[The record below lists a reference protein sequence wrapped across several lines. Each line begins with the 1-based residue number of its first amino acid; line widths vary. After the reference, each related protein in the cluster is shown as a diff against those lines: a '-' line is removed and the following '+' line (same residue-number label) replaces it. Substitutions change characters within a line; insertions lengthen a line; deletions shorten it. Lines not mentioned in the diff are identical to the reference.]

1 MGEPIRVGRVRE
13 KIKAD
18 VAQILQHELKD
29 PRMGFVTVISCDL
42 AHDYRTCEVRVSVLA
57 DKDSE
62 VRNVMRML
70 DQARGYVQ
78 KKVASRLRTRVAPVL
93 TFVLDKGAERS
104 VQMSTLLDDL
114 KAEREA
120 REAKVAAAGDGVAV
134 SSDLGSEDTTT
145 TEKGP
150 AAKAGAAPSADD
162 DESDDDDDLDDDDD
176 DDAYSDDDGDDDD
189 DDDD

>member
-70 DQARGYVQ
+70 DQAKGYVQ
-78 KKVASRLRTRVAPVL
+78 KRVASRLRTRVAPVL

-104 VQMSTLLDDL
+104 VAIGSLLDDL

-120 REAKVAAAGDGVAV
+120 REAQAAKGEDGVAV
-134 SSDLGSEDTTT
+134 SSDLGSEDATAP
-145 TEKGP
+145 K
-150 AAKAGAAPSADD
+150 AARDDDDQDDDD
-162 DESDDDDDLDDDDD
+162 DEDLDDDDD
-176 DDAYSDDDGDDDD
+176 DDAYSDDDGGDDEDDDD
-189 DDDD
+189 

>member
-70 DQARGYVQ
+70 DQAKGYVQ

-104 VQMSTLLDDL
+104 VQMSSLLDDL

-120 REAKVAAAGDGVAV
+120 REAKAAKGEEGVAV
-134 SSDLGSEDTTT
+134 SSDLASDDTTSPT
-145 TEKGP
+145 
-150 AAKAGAAPSADD
+150 AKTASVEDE
-162 DESDDDDDLDDDDD
+162 DESDDDDDDLDDDDD

-189 DDDD
+189 DDDDD